1 MEDLKFDLQ
10 LFAEAV
16 QGKKIVYLFR
26 VLKDASTQSGTALA
40 FTTENS
46 ISISKDADMFDEI
59 LNLS

>member
-1 MEDLKFDLQ
+1 MINLQ

-46 ISISKDADMFDEI
+46 ISI
-59 LNLS
+59 